1 VEICGL
7 EKSQWTSP
15 LVSLVVMSESFENNS
30 IFLDLEGKNKT
41 SNVDSFIIAAISPEI
56 LEMLDGC
63 FIAVNDLID
72 LLSDC
77 DGECLVPTSELVKQA
92 FEFGRDNEIKC
103 HVILIP
109 LTHPVPLRSW
119 TCQKAHPL
127 PSLTP

>member
-1 VEICGL
+1 MEICGL

-15 LVSLVVMSESFENNS
+15 LVSPVVMSESFENNS

-41 SNVDSFIIAAISPEI
+41 SDMDSFIIAAISLEI

-77 DGECLVPTSELVKQA
+77 DG
-92 FEFGRDNEIKC
+92 
-103 HVILIP
+103 
-109 LTHPVPLRSW
+109 
-119 TCQKAHPL
+119 
-127 PSLTP
+127 